1 MEGYQKLKIYKKSYR
16 AALAVYRMTESFPER
31 EKYGIT
37 DQMRRASVSIALN
50 IAEGYAKK
58 ESQAE
63 FRRYLM
69 MAYGSANEMGVL
81 IDLSKD
87 LEYTEEEVYEKAGKT
102 YEEIRRMLY
111 GLVKGLKSD
120 I

>member
-63 FRRYLM
+63 FRR
-69 MAYGSANEMGVL
+69 
-81 IDLSKD
+81 
-87 LEYTEEEVYEKAGKT
+87 
-102 YEEIRRMLY
+102 
-111 GLVKGLKSD
+111 
-120 I
+120 

>member
-1 MEGYQKLKIYKKSYR
+1 MEGYQKLKIYEKSYR

-63 FRRYLM
+63 FRR
-69 MAYGSANEMGVL
+69 
-81 IDLSKD
+81 
-87 LEYTEEEVYEKAGKT
+87 
-102 YEEIRRMLY
+102 
-111 GLVKGLKSD
+111 
-120 I
+120 

>member
-58 ESQAE
+58 DSQAE
-63 FRRYLM
+63 FRR
-69 MAYGSANEMGVL
+69 
-81 IDLSKD
+81 
-87 LEYTEEEVYEKAGKT
+87 
-102 YEEIRRMLY
+102 
-111 GLVKGLKSD
+111 
-120 I
+120 

>member
-1 MEGYQKLKIYKKSYR
+1 
-16 AALAVYRMTESFPER
+16 
-31 EKYGIT
+31 
-37 DQMRRASVSIALN
+37 
-50 IAEGYAKK
+50 
-58 ESQAE
+58 
-63 FRRYLM
+63 